1 MMYRSDIMTDKKGS
15 TIMKKSIKLSLSLLA
30 TTLLFACSPKGV
42 EDIQIGSSKSEVVEI
57 MGDPDYI
64 EINSVEIFRELQ
76 PKYEMLLD
84 IQSTSSDTGSVSE
97 SNQKLIAHREASI
110 EGMENVIIAL
120 SENVPIERYDY
131 MNVEGDEHENMGCLI
146 YMFIF
151 QKERFF
157 SRGLLT
163 MSDISRNSTDD
174 SAKNSL
180 KSSQNTLESTPK

>member
-1 MMYRSDIMTDKKGS
+1 
-15 TIMKKSIKLSLSLLA
+15 MKKSIKLSLILLA

-64 EINSVEIFRELQ
+64 EISSVEIFRELQ

-84 IQSTSSDTGSVSE
+84 IQNTSSDTGSVSE

-131 MNVEGDEHENMGCLI
+131 IKVEGNEHEKYGLPDMHVYISKG
-146 YMFIF
+146 
-151 QKERFF
+151 EV
-157 SRGLLT
+157 LLT
-163 MSDISRNSTDD
+163 WLTYN
-174 SAKNSL
+174 
-180 KSSQNTLESTPK
+180 E

>member
-1 MMYRSDIMTDKKGS
+1 MKMT
-15 TIMKKSIKLSLSLLA
+15 KLILTLL
-30 TTLLFACSPKGV
+30 TTLTLFACSPKGV

-64 EINSVEIFRELQ
+64 EISSVEIFRELQ

-84 IQSTSSDTGSVSE
+84 IQNTSSDTGSVSE

-131 MNVEGDEHENMGCLI
+131 MNVEGNEHEKHGLPDI
-146 YMFIF
+146 DGYIS
-151 QKERFF
+151 KGEV
-157 SRGLLT
+157 LLT
-163 MSDISRNSTDD
+163 WLTYN
-174 SAKNSL
+174 
-180 KSSQNTLESTPK
+180 E

>member
-1 MMYRSDIMTDKKGS
+1 MKMT
-15 TIMKKSIKLSLSLLA
+15 KLILTLL
-30 TTLLFACSPKGV
+30 TTLTLLFACSPKGV

-64 EINSVEIFRELQ
+64 EISSVEIFRELQ

-84 IQSTSSDTGSVSE
+84 IQNTSSDTGSVSE

-131 MNVEGDEHENMGCLI
+131 IKVEGNEHEKYGLPDMRV
-146 YMFIF
+146 YMS
-151 QKERFF
+151 KGEV
-157 SRGLLT
+157 LLT
-163 MSDISRNSTDD
+163 WLTYN
-174 SAKNSL
+174 
-180 KSSQNTLESTPK
+180 E